1 MNKIEDPYPVASWC
15 HLTRQLLIY
24 SSQSHDV
31 NYCNVPPRKRSSS
44 PSSSFLWV
52 TLFSSANTY
61 HANISVKTKNPYYAT
76 SWNKGCIIKM
86 HTDGRKSCHHDSPSL
101 SQGPSAICDVSDS
114 LYICSLLIPTKQ
126 LSQLTLSKSSHG
138 SGLLQPTLNSCL
150 HSIFSFPGSWKIFPM
165 LLISSS

>member
-1 MNKIEDPYPVASWC
+1 MSITATSHPGREVQARH
-15 HLTRQLLIY
+15 HLSYGSLYFRQQIHIMPTSLL
-24 SSQSHDV
+24 
-31 NYCNVPPRKRSSS
+31 
-44 PSSSFLWV
+44 
-52 TLFSSANTY
+52 TLLT
-61 HANISVKTKNPYYAT
+61 VKTKNPYYAT

-126 LSQLTLSKSSHG
+126 LSRLTLSKSSHG
-138 SGLLQPTLNSCL
+138 SGLLQPTLNSWL
-150 HSIFSFPGSWKIFPM
+150 HSIFSFPGSWKNFPM